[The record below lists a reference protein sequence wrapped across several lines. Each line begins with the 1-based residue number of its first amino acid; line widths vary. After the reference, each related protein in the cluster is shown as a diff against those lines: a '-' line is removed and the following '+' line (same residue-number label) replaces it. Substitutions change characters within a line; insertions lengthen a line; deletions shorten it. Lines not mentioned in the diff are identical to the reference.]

1 MTGVIEIKIRKV
13 DAVAIKKVHDDI
25 GRLLDVI
32 EGFSEPDEFDVRHF
46 LYHGELELALHLLVA
61 TALKN
66 RIPVTKTDLEEI
78 DRLATIVSMA
88 NREWLSELTI
98 SDEKMPS

>member
-32 EGFSEPDEFDVRHF
+32 EGFSERDEFEVRHF

-61 TALKN
+61 FAVKN
-66 RIPVTKTDLEEI
+66 RIPVTKAD
-78 DRLATIVSMA
+78 
-88 NREWLSELTI
+88 
-98 SDEKMPS
+98 